1 MIFGKKADPG
11 PKTYVYIARNDLDE
25 VVEGELKALEE
36 NAAVIQLG
44 RMGMEPISILEK
56 GESILEKD
64 INFFESVPPMAIY
77 NFTRQL
83 SVMMK
88 AAVPLVDALESMQS
102 SDMNPMLKKA
112 TDKIIG
118 DVSSGFSL
126 SQAMSKHPRVFNEM
140 FVNIIKAGESAGVL
154 DEVMYQLA
162 DFISHDLKLRM
173 GITQAIRYPMIVIG
187 ITLAVGVYAVTFILP
202 RFSSLF
208 SSTRIALPLPTRIL
222 LGLDVFIKANYSY
235 IIFGIFAFLT
245 AFLLIIRTERGR
257 YHWHKFLLSAPIIGP
272 ILTKMAISRFCHVLE
287 TLDRTGVPILSALQ
301 IAGNTVGNAFILD
314 RVKNIHLDVEMGKQ
328 IAKSLNIHAAD
339 VFPAHVLKMISV
351 GEDAGALDD
360 MLKEIGDMTDE
371 ETKDHVLRLTATLE
385 PLITVFM
392 GIMILTLSL
401 AIFLP
406 IWDMYEALASG

>member
-1 MIFGKKADPG
+1 
-11 PKTYVYIARNDLDE
+11 
-25 VVEGELKALEE
+25 
-36 NAAVIQLG
+36 
-44 RMGMEPISILEK
+44 
-56 GESILEKD
+56 
-64 INFFESVPPMAIY
+64 
-77 NFTRQL
+77 
-83 SVMMK
+83 
-88 AAVPLVDALESMQS
+88 
-102 SDMNPMLKKA
+102 
-112 TDKIIG
+112 
-118 DVSSGFSL
+118 
-126 SQAMSKHPRVFNEM
+126 
-140 FVNIIKAGESAGVL
+140 
-154 DEVMYQLA
+154 
-162 DFISHDLKLRM
+162 
-173 GITQAIRYPMIVIG
+173 
-187 ITLAVGVYAVTFILP
+187 
-202 RFSSLF
+202 
-208 SSTRIALPLPTRIL
+208 
-222 LGLDVFIKANYSY
+222 
-235 IIFGIFAFLT
+235 
-245 AFLLIIRTERGR
+245 
-257 YHWHKFLLSAPIIGP
+257 
-272 ILTKMAISRFCHVLE
+272 MAISRFCHVLE

>member
-1 MIFGKKADPG
+1 MIFGKKTDTG
-11 PKTYVYIARNDLDE
+11 PKTYTYIAKNE
-25 VVEGELKALEE
+25 VEEVIQGEVRALGE
-36 NAAVIQLG
+36 NAASLKLE

-56 GESILEKD
+56 GESILEMQL
-64 INFFESVPPMAIY
+64 NFFEKVPPMAIY

-102 SDMNPMLKKA
+102 PQMAPMLKTA
-112 TDKIIG
+112 IDKIII
-118 DVSSGFSL
+118 DVSAGFSL
-126 SQAMSKHPRVFNEM
+126 SQAMAKHPRVFNEM

-202 RFSSLF
+202 RFSALF
-208 SSTRIALPLPTRIL
+208 STTRIALPLPTRIL
-222 LGLDVFIKANYSY
+222 LGLDLFIKNNYAL

-257 YHWHKFLLSAPIIGP
+257 YHWHKFLLDAPIIGP

-287 TLDRTGVPILSALQ
+287 TLDRTGVPILAALK

-314 RVKNIHLDVEMGKQ
+314 RVKNIHVDVEMGKQ
-328 IAKSLNIHAAD
+328 IAKSLNTHAAD
-339 VFPAHVLKMISV
+339 VFPAHVLIMISV

-360 MLKEIGDMTDE
+360 MLKEIGEMTDE

-392 GIMILTLSL
+392 GIMILTLAL

-406 IWDMYEALASG
+406 IWDMYEALANS

>member
-102 SDMNPMLKKA
+102 PDMNPMLKKA

-118 DVSSGFSL
+118 DVSAGFSL

>member
-56 GESILEKD
+56 GESILDKD
-64 INFFESVPPMAIY
+64 INIFESVPPMAIY

-102 SDMNPMLKKA
+102 PDMNPMLKKA

-118 DVSSGFSL
+118 DVSAGFSL

>member
-64 INFFESVPPMAIY
+64 INLFESVPPMAIY

-102 SDMNPMLKKA
+102 PDMNPMLKKA

-118 DVSSGFSL
+118 DVSAGFSL

>member
-1 MIFGKKADPG
+1 MIFGKKTDTG
-11 PKTYVYIARNDLDE
+11 PKTYTYIVKNDLDE
-25 VVEGELKALEE
+25 VVQGELRALNEDT
-36 NAAVIQLG
+36 AALQLE
-44 RMGMEPISILEK
+44 RMGMEPISILVK
-56 GESILEKD
+56 GESILD
-64 INFFESVPPMAIY
+64 MQVGFFEKVPPMAIY

-88 AAVPLVDALESMQS
+88 AAVPLVEALHSMQS
-102 SDMNPMLKKA
+102 PLMNPMLNRA
-112 TDKIIG
+112 INKIID
-118 DVSSGFSL
+118 DVSAGFSL
-126 SQAMSKHPRVFNEM
+126 SLAMAKHPRVFNEM

-202 RFSSLF
+202 RFSALF
-208 SSTRIALPLPTRIL
+208 SSTRIALPLPTRML
-222 LGLDVFIKANYSY
+222 LGLDVFIKNNYALL
-235 IIFGIFAFLT
+235 IFGIFAFLT
-245 AFLLIIRTERGR
+245 AFLLIIRTEKGR
-257 YHWHKFLLSAPIIGP
+257 YQWHKFLLSAPIIGP

-301 IAGNTVGNAFILD
+301 IAGNTVGNAFILE
-314 RVKNIHLDVEMGKQ
+314 RVKNIHVDVEMGKQ
-328 IAKSLNIHAAD
+328 IAKSLQHHAAD

-392 GIMILTLSL
+392 GIMILTLAL

-406 IWDMYEALASG
+406 IWDMYEALAKG

>member
-1 MIFGKKADPG
+1 MIFGKKTDTG
-11 PKTYVYIARNDLDE
+11 PKTYTYIAKNE
-25 VVEGELKALEE
+25 VEEVIQGEVRALGE
-36 NAAVIQLG
+36 NAASLKLE

-56 GESILEKD
+56 GESILEKQV
-64 INFFESVPPMAIY
+64 NFFEKVPPMAIY

-102 SDMNPMLKKA
+102 PQMAPMLKTA
-112 TDKIIG
+112 IDKIIN
-118 DVSSGFSL
+118 DVSAGFSL
-126 SQAMSKHPRVFNEM
+126 SQAMAKHPRVFNEM

-202 RFSSLF
+202 RFSALF
-208 SSTRIALPLPTRIL
+208 GSTRIALPLPTRML
-222 LGLDVFIKANYSY
+222 LGLDIFIKNNYALL
-235 IIFGIFAFLT
+235 IFGIFAFLT
-245 AFLLIIRTERGR
+245 AFLFIIRTERGR
-257 YHWHKFLLSAPIIGP
+257 YHWHKFLLDAPIIGP

-287 TLDRTGVPILSALQ
+287 TLDRTGVPILAALK

-314 RVKNIHLDVEMGKQ
+314 RVKNIHVDVEMGKQ
-328 IAKSLNIHAAD
+328 IAKSLNTHAAD

-360 MLKEIGDMTDE
+360 MLKEIGEMTDE

-392 GIMILTLSL
+392 GIMILTLAL

-406 IWDMYEALASG
+406 IWDMYEALANS

>member
-1 MIFGKKADPG
+1 MIFAKKNNKG
-11 PKTYVYIARNDLDE
+11 PKTYSYIARNDVDE
-25 VVEGELKALEE
+25 VVQGELRAVAE
-36 NAAVIQLG
+36 NAASLQLE

-56 GESILEKD
+56 GESLLDRD
-64 INFFESVPPMAIY
+64 INVFESVPPMAIY

-88 AAVPLVDALESMQS
+88 AAVPLVDALESMLS
-102 SDMNPMLKKA
+102 PDMSPMLKKA
-112 TDKIIG
+112 VEKIIL
-118 DVSSGFSL
+118 DVSAGFSL

-187 ITLAVGVYAVTFILP
+187 ITLAVGIYAVTFILP

-208 SSTRIALPLPTRIL
+208 ASTRIELPLPTRIL
-222 LGLDVFIKANYSY
+222 LGLDIFIKSNYS
-235 IIFGIFAFLT
+235 IIIVVIFALLT
-245 AFLLIIRTERGR
+245 GFLLIIRTEKGR
-257 YHWHKFLLSAPIIGP
+257 FQWHKFLLSAPIIGP

-287 TLDRTGVPILSALQ
+287 TLDRTGVPILTALR
-301 IAGNTVGNAFILD
+301 IAGNTVGNAFILS
-314 RVKNIHLDVEMGKQ
+314 RVKNIHVDVEMGKQ
-328 IAKSLNIHAAD
+328 IAKSLSSHAAD
-339 VFPAHVLKMISV
+339 IFPAHVLKMISV

-406 IWDMYEALASG
+406 IWDMYEALAAG

>member
-1 MIFGKKADPG
+1 MIFGKKTDTG
-11 PKTYVYIARNDLDE
+11 PKTYTYIAKNE
-25 VVEGELKALEE
+25 VEEVIQGEVRALGE
-36 NAAVIQLG
+36 NAASLKLE

-56 GESILEKD
+56 GESILEMQL
-64 INFFESVPPMAIY
+64 NFFEKVPPMAIY

-102 SDMNPMLKKA
+102 PQMAPMLKTA
-112 TDKIIG
+112 IDKIII
-118 DVSSGFSL
+118 DVSAGFSL
-126 SQAMSKHPRVFNEM
+126 SQAMAKHPRVFNEM

-202 RFSSLF
+202 RFSALF
-208 SSTRIALPLPTRIL
+208 STTRIALPLPTRIL
-222 LGLDVFIKANYSY
+222 LGLDLFIKNNYAL

-257 YHWHKFLLSAPIIGP
+257 YHWHKFLLDAPIIGP

-287 TLDRTGVPILSALQ
+287 TLDRTGVPILAALK

-314 RVKNIHLDVEMGKQ
+314 RVKNIHVDVEMGKQ
-328 IAKSLNIHAAD
+328 IAKSLNTHAAD

-360 MLKEIGDMTDE
+360 MLKEIGEMTDE

-392 GIMILTLSL
+392 GIMILTLAL

-406 IWDMYEALASG
+406 IWDMYEALANS

>member
-1 MIFGKKADPG
+1 MIFGKKTDTG
-11 PKTYVYIARNDLDE
+11 PKTYTYIAKNDVEE
-25 VVEGELKALEE
+25 VIQGEVRALGE
-36 NAAVIQLG
+36 NAASLKLE

-56 GESILEKD
+56 GESILDMQLNLFEK
-64 INFFESVPPMAIY
+64 VPPMAIY

-102 SDMNPMLKKA
+102 PQMAPMLKTA
-112 TDKIIG
+112 TDKIIT
-118 DVSSGFSL
+118 DVSAGFSL
-126 SQAMSKHPRVFNEM
+126 SQAMAKHPRVFNEM

-202 RFSSLF
+202 RFSALF
-208 SSTRIALPLPTRIL
+208 STTRIALPLPTRIL
-222 LGLDVFIKANYSY
+222 LGLDLFIKNNYAL
-235 IIFGIFAFLT
+235 IIFVIFAFLT

-257 YHWHKFLLSAPIIGP
+257 YHWHKFLLDAPIIGP

-287 TLDRTGVPILSALQ
+287 TLDRTGVPILAALK

-314 RVKNIHLDVEMGKQ
+314 RVKNIHVDVEMGKQ
-328 IAKSLNIHAAD
+328 IAKSLNTHAAD

-360 MLKEIGDMTDE
+360 MLKEIGEMTDE

-392 GIMILTLSL
+392 GIMILTLAL

-406 IWDMYEALASG
+406 IWDMYEALANS

>member
-1 MIFGKKADPG
+1 MIFGKKTDTG
-11 PKTYVYIARNDLDE
+11 PKTYTYIAKNE
-25 VVEGELKALEE
+25 VEEVIQGEVRALGE
-36 NAAVIQLG
+36 NAASLQLE

-56 GESILEKD
+56 GESILEMQL
-64 INFFESVPPMAIY
+64 NFFEKVPPMAIY

-102 SDMNPMLKKA
+102 PQMAPMLKTA
-112 TDKIIG
+112 IDKIIN
-118 DVSSGFSL
+118 DVSAGFSL
-126 SQAMSKHPRVFNEM
+126 SQAMAKHPRVFNEM

-162 DFISHDLKLRM
+162 DFISHDLNLRI

-187 ITLAVGVYAVTFILP
+187 ITLAVGGYAVTFILP
-202 RFSSLF
+202 RFSALF
-208 SSTRIALPLPTRIL
+208 GSTRIALPLPTRML
-222 LGLDVFIKANYSY
+222 LGLDIFIKNNYALL
-235 IIFGIFAFLT
+235 IFGIFAFLT

-257 YHWHKFLLSAPIIGP
+257 YHWHKFLLGAPIIGP

-287 TLDRTGVPILSALQ
+287 TLDRTGVPILAALQ

-328 IAKSLNIHAAD
+328 IAKSLNTHAAD

-360 MLKEIGDMTDE
+360 MLKEIGEMTDE

-392 GIMILTLSL
+392 GIMILTLAL

-406 IWDMYEALASG
+406 IWDMYEALANS